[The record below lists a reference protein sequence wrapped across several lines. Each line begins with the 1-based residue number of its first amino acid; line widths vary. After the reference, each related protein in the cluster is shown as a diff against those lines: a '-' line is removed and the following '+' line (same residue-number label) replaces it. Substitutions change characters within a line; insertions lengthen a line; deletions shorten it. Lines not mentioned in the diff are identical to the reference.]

1 MWCCRM
7 TSYLTMKAPDGI
19 HDESM
24 LACSE
29 SWISD
34 GRDDMNKKVARSD
47 RISCTES
54 LEEQLFTQN
63 LTRFMG
69 LLRKNGLAVG
79 IKESQDAFRIIEA
92 VGIEDRN
99 SLKLA
104 LQAILAKSEK
114 EKIIFSSCF
123 DAYFISQEEWE
134 ERLKQEHE
142 AEQHHQQQM
151 EAAEQEL
158 SFNGQPLKVREE
170 LKAVYI
176 QLSEERRKEMQ
187 EYLKNFPNPVR
198 NSPVLYTNY
207 ISHMVEQQLLK
218 EEGELY
224 ENQMVIEENLLYK
237 NIGDFSEEEIPR
249 ALQLIQNLTRQLN
262 KKLINRRK
270 KSGKSGTLDFKRT
283 IRLNL
288 QTGGSFRTLA
298 YRRKSKRR
306 KKLLLLCDV
315 SASMLRV
322 SEFALRFIQSMSDSA
337 EGARTF
343 LFSEQLQEVDVFA
356 LQDMDSFQDYVKGS
370 LLWCKGT
377 NIGGILQSLLKLQPS
392 VLGSNTIV
400 LIISDAQTVN
410 IPLTEKMVEELKKQS
425 SHIYWFNP
433 ISVRRWE
440 ESKSIRVLRPYCTM
454 LGCSTLEE
462 LALACEKALGGT

>member
-1 MWCCRM
+1 MRYCKM
-7 TSYLTMKAPDGI
+7 TNSSQI
-19 HDESM
+19 F
-24 LACSE
+24 
-29 SWISD
+29 
-34 GRDDMNKKVARSD
+34 
-47 RISCTES
+47 TE
-54 LEEQLFTQN
+54 N
-63 LTRFMG
+63 LTYFMG
-69 LLRKNGLAVG
+69 MLRKNGLAVG
-79 IKESQDAFRIIEA
+79 INESRDAFRVIET
-92 VGIEDRN
+92 VGIGDRAY
-99 SLKLA
+99 LKLA

-114 EKIIFSSCF
+114 EKEIFSSCF
-123 DAYFISQEEWE
+123 DAYFVSQEEWE
-134 ERLKQEHE
+134 ERLKQELETEHR
-142 AEQHHQQQM
+142 HQQQM

-198 NSPVLYTNY
+198 NSPILYTNY

-224 ENQMVIEENLLYK
+224 ENQKVTEENLLYK
-237 NIGDFSEEEIPR
+237 NIGDFSEEEVPR
-249 ALQLIQNLTRQLN
+249 ALLLIQNLTRQLN
-262 KKLINRRK
+262 KKLLNRRK
-270 KSGKSGTLDFKRT
+270 KAGKSGTLDFKRT

-288 QTGGSFRTLA
+288 QTGGSLRKLA
-298 YRRKSKRR
+298 YRRRSKRR
-306 KKLLLLCDV
+306 KRLVLLCDV

-322 SEFALRFIQSMSDSA
+322 SEFALRFIQSMNDTA

-343 LFSEQLQEVDVFA
+343 LFSEQLQEVDIFA
-356 LQDMDSFQDYVKGS
+356 LRDMDAFSDYVKES
-370 LLWCKGT
+370 PLWCKGT
-377 NIGGILQSLLKLQPS
+377 NIGGVLQKLLGIQPA
-392 VLGSNTIV
+392 VLGNNTIV

-410 IPLTEKMVEELKKQS
+410 IPLTEMMVEEVQKQS

-440 ESKSIRVLRPYCTM
+440 ESKSIRALRPYCTM

-462 LALACEKALGGT
+462 LALACEKALSDT

>member
-7 TSYLTMKAPDGI
+7 MSY
-19 HDESM
+19 
-24 LACSE
+24 SE
-29 SWISD
+29 
-34 GRDDMNKKVARSD
+34 VF
-47 RISCTES
+47 TE
-54 LEEQLFTQN
+54 N

-79 IKESQDAFRIIEA
+79 IKESQDAFRIIEEI
-92 VGIEDRN
+92 GLESRE

-114 EKIIFSSCF
+114 EKEIFSSCF

-134 ERLKQEHE
+134 ERLKQEQE
-142 AEQHHQQQM
+142 AEHQHRQQM
-151 EAAEQEL
+151 EAADQEL

-198 NSPVLYTNY
+198 NSPILYTNY

-224 ENQMVIEENLLYK
+224 ENQTVTEENLLYK
-237 NIGDFSEEEIPR
+237 NIGDFSEEEVPK
-249 ALQLIQNLTRQLN
+249 ALLLIQNLTRQLN

-270 KSGKSGTLDFKRT
+270 KAGKSGTLDFKRT

-298 YRRKSKRR
+298 YRRKSRRR
-306 KKLLLLCDV
+306 KKLVLLCDV

-322 SEFALRFIQSMSDSA
+322 SEFALRFIQSMNDTA

-343 LFSEQLQEVDVFA
+343 LFSEQLQEVDAFA
-356 LQDMDSFQDYVKGS
+356 LQDMDSFADYVKGS
-370 LLWCKGT
+370 PLWCKGT
-377 NIGGILQSLLKLQPS
+377 NIGGILQSLLKIQPS

-410 IPLTEKMVEELKKQS
+410 IPLTEKMVEELQKQS

-440 ESKSIRVLRPYCTM
+440 DSKSIRGVRPYCTM